1 MLHVSPTTILFHFR
15 ELVHKHVSI
24 ELRQLALWSSFLL
37 LYTSTWHEMK
47 QNWSLIC
54 EIFLNWGTN
63 FVSLKAYEDL
73 CAKVAQMENDTEI
86 KHLMDV
92 IYHDANISQQEEND
106 VDDDTEPPET
116 IIDLSDLQNDH
127 FYTKNVSLLL
137 IKLVLIGFSSR

>member
-1 MLHVSPTTILFHFR
+1 
-15 ELVHKHVSI
+15 
-24 ELRQLALWSSFLL
+24 
-37 LYTSTWHEMK
+37 
-47 QNWSLIC
+47 
-54 EIFLNWGTN
+54 
-63 FVSLKAYEDL
+63 
-73 CAKVAQMENDTEI
+73 MENDTEI